1 MGKKKRVAFGVTL
14 PPQLL
19 GRLDTL
25 RNRNSKDKELAG
37 RNRGEVIE
45 ILVREALQARRQQ
58 ALSRA

>member
-1 MGKKKRVAFGVTL
+1 MGKSKRVAFGVTL

-25 RNRNSKDKELAG
+25 RNRNSRDKELAG

-45 ILVREALQARRQQ
+45 ILCKEALQARKQQ
-58 ALSRA
+58 MMSQT